1 MSPFFSSGPS
11 QEKPPVTAKTPAA
24 TATSGTYER
33 LLESDELARQLATSQ
48 EKQPIKA
55 KKTAA
60 DEFATHLTP
69 EALSQ
74 KKTDRKVNK
83 LLRKMPPVELT
94 LEGQQLFKDS
104 LKEHNAQMNL
114 RRIEQK
120 VEEDNM
126 LLKLD
131 QMEVCQTRVTRS
143 KKQKVKEKD
152 A

>member
-1 MSPFFSSGPS
+1 M
-11 QEKPPVTAKTPAA
+11 
-24 TATSGTYER
+24 
-33 LLESDELARQLATSQ
+33 
-48 EKQPIKA
+48 
-55 KKTAA
+55 
-60 DEFATHLTP
+60 
-69 EALSQ
+69 SQ